1 MTIKHYSYLILF
13 LLSFSCKKTT
23 SEQNET
29 DTTSTTIVEDTAE
42 IPVND
47 TTVNTSIEEDAS
59 THYMGLKN
67 QSILNRDELQFLL
80 RDLNISKWGDEI
92 DQIPFRIITQEA
104 ENLLQPCEYDENGAF
119 RFLIGQQKGDEIFK
133 AYPYPIIA
141 HDHQDASYFYI
152 EEISIRN
159 KGREFSIK
167 VQRFRSE
174 EGEFFLDMADNTEY
188 WTIIIDDEDRP
199 ILQHPTGSYM
209 LLNDRAKLPKAK
221 CEENYH

>member
-29 DTTSTTIVEDTAE
+29 DTNPTTIVEDTAE
-42 IPVND
+42 IPVDNTPND
-47 TTVNTSIEEDAS
+47 ISIEEDAS

-80 RDLNISKWGDEI
+80 RDLNLSTWGGEI
-92 DQIPFRIITQEA
+92 DQTPLRITTQEA

-119 RFLIGQQKGDEIFK
+119 RFLIGEQKGDEIFK
-133 AYPYPIIA
+133 AYPFPVIA
-141 HDHQDASYFYI
+141 HDHHDANYFYI
-152 EEISIRN
+152 EEINVSN

-167 VQRFRSE
+167 VQRFKSE
-174 EGEFFLDMADNTEY
+174 EGDFFLDMADSTEY

-199 ILQHPTGSYM
+199 IFQHPTGNYM
-209 LLNDRAKLPKAK
+209 LLNDRAKLPKAE
-221 CEENYH
+221 CEEDYH